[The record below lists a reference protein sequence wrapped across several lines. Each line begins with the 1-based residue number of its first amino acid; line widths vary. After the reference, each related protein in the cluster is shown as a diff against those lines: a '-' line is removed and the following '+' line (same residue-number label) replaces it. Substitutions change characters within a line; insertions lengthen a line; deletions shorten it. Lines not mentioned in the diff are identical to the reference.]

1 MSGSMPPVGSADPFA
16 LAVARVHD
24 GLGFLPD
31 KNFIVVV
38 AEGTLVDLGPRAR
51 LLGKYS
57 ALPLVD
63 HSSAVLTPGWIDTHV
78 HSTMPGDGRPIEEVA
93 SAPFET
99 RIAVA
104 TANLRAHLAD
114 GVTTVRDLGSHL
126 DYLTWSPGPGPMP
139 RVLRYGMPITAE
151 YGHMHLFGGALDTAR
166 TVTDVARANLGAGA
180 DGLKL
185 VASGGGTLGTVPHET
200 TLVSGQVAE
209 AVRLAHA
216 RGKRVTVHAL
226 TNGAILAAAAA
237 GADGIEHLGFLA
249 ADGLSRVQQEALDAA
264 VAAGIV
270 FGSTLGCNEAYLHL
284 SGSRGTVEHDEQ
296 SVRTEYY
303 RRNAERVLGAGGR
316 IAVGTDAGWKHT
328 PFGAYV
334 RELQLLAGA
343 GVPAERL
350 LHLAT
355 GGNADA
361 LGVPGLTGLVRP
373 GHPADLVVI
382 DGVDFAARA
391 PKVLE
396 VVVAGKRLVSPG
408 TPW

>member
-1 MSGSMPPVGSADPFA
+1 MSGTDPFV
-16 LAVARVHD
+16 LAVSRVHD

-31 KNFIVVV
+31 DDYVVVV
-38 AEGTLVDLGPRAR
+38 AEGTVVDLGPRAR
-51 LLGKYS
+51 LLGRYS

-63 HSSAVLTPGWIDTHV
+63 HSGAVLTPGWIDAHV
-78 HSTMPGDGRPIEEVA
+78 HSTMPGNGRPIEEVA
-93 SAPFET
+93 PAPFET

-104 TANLRAHLAD
+104 TANLRAHLAG

-126 DYLTWSPGPGPMP
+126 DYLAWSPGPGLMP

-151 YGHMHLFGGALDTAR
+151 RGHMHLFGGALGAAR
-166 TVTDVARANLGAGA
+166 TVTDVARANLAAGA

-200 TLVSGQVAE
+200 TLTSDQIAE

-216 RGKRVTVHAL
+216 QGKRVTVHAL
-226 TNGAILAAAAA
+226 TNGAILAATAA

-249 ADGLSRVQQEALDAA
+249 ADGLSHVQQEALEAA
-264 VAAGIV
+264 VAAGVV

-284 SGSRGTVEHDEQ
+284 SGSNGTVEHDEQ

-303 RRNAERVLGAGGR
+303 RRNADRVLGAGGR
-316 IAVGTDAGWKHT
+316 MAVGTDAGWKHT

-334 RELQLLAGA
+334 RELQPLAGA

-355 GGNADA
+355 AGNADA
-361 LGVPGLTGLVRP
+361 LGVPGLTGMIRP

-391 PKVLE
+391 PKVVE
-396 VVVAGKRLVSPG
+396 VVVAGRRLVSSE
-408 TPW
+408 TQW

>member
-1 MSGSMPPVGSADPFA
+1 MSGSMSPASSADPFV
-16 LAVARVHD
+16 LAVGRVHD

-31 KNFIVVV
+31 EDLIVVV
-38 AEGTLVDLGPRAR
+38 AEGAIVDLGPRAR

-57 ALPLVD
+57 ALPFVN
-63 HSSAVLTPGWIDTHV
+63 HSGAVLTPGWIDTHV

-93 SAPFET
+93 PAPFET
-99 RIAVA
+99 RIAIA
-104 TANLRAHLAD
+104 TANLRAHLAG

-126 DYLTWSPGPGPMP
+126 DYLAWSPGPGLMP

-151 YGHMHLFGGALDTAR
+151 RGHMHLFGGALNAAR
-166 TVTDVARANLGAGA
+166 TVADVARANLEAGA

-185 VASGGGTLGTVPHET
+185 VASGGGTVGTVPHET
-200 TLVSGQVAE
+200 TLGSDQVAE

-237 GADGIEHLGFLA
+237 GADGIEHLGFLT

-264 VAAGIV
+264 VTAGIV

-284 SGSRGTVEHDEQ
+284 SDSQGAAEHEEQ

-303 RRNAERVLGAGGR
+303 RRNADRLLGAGGR

-328 PFGAYV
+328 PFGAYS

-355 GGNADA
+355 AGNADA
-361 LGVPGLTGLVRP
+361 LGVPGLTGMIRP
-373 GHPADLVVI
+373 GHPADLVVM
-382 DGVDFAARA
+382 DGVDFATRA
-391 PKVLE
+391 SKVLE
-396 VVVAGKRLVSPG
+396 VVVAGRRLVPPG
-408 TPW
+408 TPL